1 MLLMFRLPIFFYDM
15 THHQYLIELR
25 RILFINIIIE
35 IISVI
40 LFSTQYL
47 AVLIILV
54 LRLYILVLL
63 NVSFINSLL
72 LVKQN
77 MDKKTRNRNI

>member
-1 MLLMFRLPIFFYDM
+1 M
-15 THHQYLIELR
+15 
-25 RILFINIIIE
+25 NIIIE